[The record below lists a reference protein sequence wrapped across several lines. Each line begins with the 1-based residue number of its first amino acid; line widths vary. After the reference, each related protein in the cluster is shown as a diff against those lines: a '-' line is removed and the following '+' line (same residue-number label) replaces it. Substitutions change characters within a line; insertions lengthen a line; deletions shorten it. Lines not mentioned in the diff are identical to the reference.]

1 MFDWI
6 YEINKLNKGLKNI
19 KPKDFVYEK
28 CSIALILK
36 FNNIIQ
42 FIASTRKLRVDLFTL
57 IKSQDR
63 LKNYEIKWS
72 DIQKYCTK
80 YFDDNNIIT
89 PYCFLQVFIFAF
101 KLDVGI
107 LFEPDI
113 VIKKICNLEFD
124 KEGLLIG
131 PKNKI
136 NYKKE
141 GILLEDYLMKY
152 SPSLSIYN
160 LELSGG
166 FFDQLIKYYYSH
178 KCDYFGI
185 AIDKDLLL
193 EQIYYEN
200 ICTKAYIR
208 GPKGI
213 SIKTLQND
221 NFPENNSGT
230 VTEHSRINNDLV
242 KELTF
247 PLSKIQVMWSYR
259 NKIKTVQI
267 EELVPIDTRFFKEEQ
282 FIANRYIHAR
292 WDVDK
297 EKIIHFDGAVRVY
310 DKTNYHRRL
319 ENNTDLKNMEIK
331 AGYKKLFRID
341 IEMDLPIWCDLLSR
355 FFYNNELIEEYF
367 ESNS

>member
-1 MFDWI
+1 LFDWVH
-6 YEINKLNKGLKNI
+6 EINKLNKDLKNI
-19 KPKDFVYEK
+19 KPKNFVNEK
-28 CSIALILK
+28 CSINLILK
-36 FNNIIQ
+36 FNNIIH
-42 FIASTRKLRVDLFTL
+42 FIASTGKLRVGLFTL
-57 IKSQDR
+57 IKSQDN

-72 DIQKYCTK
+72 DIQKYCMK
-80 YFDDNNIIT
+80 YFDDNNIVT

-101 KLDVGI
+101 KLDFGI

-113 VIKKICNLEFD
+113 VIKKVNGLEFD
-124 KEGLLIG
+124 EDDLCIG
-131 PKNKI
+131 PKNKL
-136 NYKKE
+136 NFKKE
-141 GILLEDYLMKY
+141 GILIESYLINY
-152 SPSLSIYN
+152 SFNLSAYN
-160 LELSGG
+160 LALSGG
-166 FFDQLIKYYYSH
+166 FFDQLIKFYYSH
-178 KCDYFGI
+178 KCDYLGI

-193 EQIYYEN
+193 EQRYYEN
-200 ICTKAYIR
+200 IFSKAFIR

-213 SIKTLQND
+213 SVKILQND
-221 NFPENNSGT
+221 NFPENHSGT
-230 VTEHSRINNDLV
+230 VTEHLRINNDPF

-292 WDVDK
+292 WDVNK

-310 DKTNYHRRL
+310 SKTNYHRRI

-331 AGYKKLFRID
+331 ASYKKLFRID
-341 IEMDLPIWCDLLSR
+341 GEMDLLIWCDLVSR

-367 ESNS
+367 ESNL

>member
-1 MFDWI
+1 MFDWVH
-6 YEINKLNKGLKNI
+6 ETNKLNKDLKNI
-19 KPKDFVYEK
+19 EPKDFVYEK
-28 CSIALILK
+28 CSITLILK

-42 FIASTRKLRVDLFTL
+42 SIASTGKLRVDLFTL
-57 IKSQDR
+57 IKSQDI

-72 DIQKYCTK
+72 DIKKYCMK
-80 YFDDNNIIT
+80 YFDDNNIVT

-113 VIKKICNLEFD
+113 VIKKVYSLEFD
-124 KEGLLIG
+124 EDGLLIG
-131 PKNKI
+131 PKNKLKF
-136 NYKKE
+136 KKE
-141 GILLEDYLMKY
+141 GILIENYLINY

-160 LELSGG
+160 LALSGG

-193 EQIYYEN
+193 ERRYYKY
-200 ICTKAYIR
+200 IFTKAYIR

-213 SIKTLQND
+213 SIKILQND
-221 NFPENNSGT
+221 NFPEDPSGT
-230 VTEHSRINNDLV
+230 ITEHSRINNDPS
-242 KELTF
+242 KELAF
-247 PLSKIQVMWSYR
+247 PLLKIQVMWSYR

-292 WDVDK
+292 WDANK
-297 EKIIHFDGAVRVY
+297 EKIIHFDGAVRLY
-310 DKTNYHRRL
+310 NKTNYHRRI
-319 ENNTDLKNMEIK
+319 ENNSDLKHMNIK
-331 AGYKKLFRID
+331 ASYKKLFRID
-341 IEMDLPIWCDLLSR
+341 AEMDLPAWCDLTSR